1 MFKNKILLGIVILAF
16 VGAIIYSL
24 RDTVED
30 FATQANKERTEYQ
43 NSILNDSQNIIT
55 DPTNFKGFN
64 YFVPNEKYVIE
75 ADFEQVTNGNSM
87 IMMTDSTTA
96 EMKKVGNA
104 TFELDGKKLT
114 VAIFD
119 EGEIYLLPFQDL
131 TNTTETYGGGR
142 YINIPKENLRDKKLE
157 IDFNKAHNFYCA
169 YNENF
174 ICPIPPKE
182 NKLEIRIEAG
192 EKRFH

>member
-16 VGAIIYSL
+16 IGAIVYSL
-24 RDTVED
+24 RDSVED
-30 FATQANKERTEYQ
+30 FATQTNKERTEYQ
-43 NSILNDSQNIIT
+43 NSILNDAQNIIT
-55 DPTNFKGFN
+55 DQSNFKGFH
-64 YFVPNEKYVIE
+64 YFEPNEKYVIE
-75 ADFEQVTNGNSM
+75 ADYEQVSNGNSLV
-87 IMMTDSTTA
+87 MMTDSTTV

-104 TFELDGKKLT
+104 SFELDGKKLT
-114 VAIFD
+114 VGIFD
-119 EGEIYLLPFQDL
+119 EGEILLLPFQDL
-131 TNTTETYGGGR
+131 TNESETYGGGR
-142 YINIPKENLRDKKLE
+142 YINIPKENLRDNQLE

-182 NKLEIRIEAG
+182 NKLNVRIEAG